1 MVIDDNMI
9 ERLQEMKEFLD
20 QEFINMLFKSNLVER
35 EIIMKKYY
43 DFKTEQLEIE
53 NELYKILK

>member
-9 ERLQEMKEFLD
+9 VRLQEMKEFLD